1 VDAADRGN
9 QRLSGCGLYWAV
21 SETGR
26 YRPVFAVGI
35 GASAGGLEALV
46 ELLGALRESGMAF
59 IVVQHLDPKHESLL
73 PEILTKKTTLAV
85 SLATQREA
93 IQPDHVYVIPPDALL
108 TVQEGLLEL
117 KPRPSAPERS
127 FPVDLL
133 FSSLAAAYGESAI
146 GIVLSG
152 ADADGSLGIRQIK
165 HTGGFT
171 FAQQPESARFPMMP
185 RHAIETGCVDLV
197 LTPKEIAGELARL
210 SRRFRTAKP
219 SHESKAEGPPDSST
233 DENVVLAH
241 IFRKLRAAHGVDFS
255 HYKRTTIMRR
265 LERRMML
272 RRIESLDEYREALDR
287 DPGELAALYQ
297 DFLIRVTEFFRDPT
311 AFDALRQ
318 DVLPAVCDGRS
329 PTEAIRIWVPGCATG
344 EEAYSLA
351 ISVLEYLGDGPPPL
365 KIQIFGTDISEAAL
379 EKARAGVYPVNALHE
394 VSPERLGRFFSGH
407 NGEYRISKDV
417 RDLCLFARQDVTR
430 DPPFSRL
437 DLISCRNL
445 LIYLDNVAQRRVLRT
460 FHYALRPQGLL
471 FVGPAESVAHSPE
484 LFEQIDSGSRVF
496 RRMPNT
502 GAGAISQ
509 RADGLASLEL
519 EADGDAA
526 PLRADTDSLPRE
538 ADRLLLARFA
548 PACVLVNQALT
559 ILQFRGQTGP
569 YLEPAGGPPSFDLRR
584 VIRPEL
590 LVQILPAIG
599 ETSKS
604 GVPSRRDVTF
614 DTREI
619 SIEVIPL
626 AGPDRQSFLI
636 VFDDGTRLPVAR
648 STPAAVPLTESEKDR
663 RLAQVERELESTRE
677 YMRAAAE
684 GHEAVQEELR
694 SANEE
699 MLSANEEFQSTNEEL
714 ETSKEELQSTN
725 EELATTN
732 EELRSKNQELARLNT
747 ELDVARRASDAARS
761 YADTIIESVREPLA
775 VLDETLRILRANAAF
790 AANLGIPR
798 EEIEGR
804 FLHEVGDSRWNIPDL
819 HQRLRAL
826 LAKGDPLEGS
836 EVTRDLLPQGRQV
849 MSLSASRIPG
859 GVDRA
864 EQLLL
869 SIQDVT
875 AHADMT
881 AGLLA
886 SSEQKDQFIAMLG
899 HELRHP
905 LTPITHAVY
914 LLRKAHQ
921 DPATIEL
928 LETID
933 TQSQTLLRFVNEL
946 LDLSRVSRGL
956 IDLRP
961 ERLDFVAVAR
971 DAVRA
976 LQPFIDERKH
986 VVSLVLPDAPMYVRG
1001 DPGRLHQVVTNLV
1014 ENAAKYTEPG
1024 GRITVTLEPRGDE
1037 AALAVGDTG
1046 IGIAAENLE
1055 RIFEPF
1061 TQSHQ
1066 PLINPSSGLGI
1077 GLSLVRRI
1085 VESHSGRVTVTS
1097 AAPSAGSEFVVS
1109 LPLAA
1114 DARHDAG
1121 STTIGKTAAPFVA
1134 PRAQRVM
1141 IVDDHEEIRASI
1153 TRLARGWGHE
1163 VAVATDGPSAFALAE
1178 TFQPECAI
1186 VDISM
1191 PGMNGIE
1198 LGRRLR
1204 QRFPA
1209 AQLRLVAL
1217 SGYADADIRNAC
1229 LAAGFAAYVVK
1240 PGDIVELERLIGGD
1254 GADSDAS
1261 KH

>member
-1 VDAADRGN
+1 M
-9 QRLSGCGLYWAV
+9 
-21 SETGR
+21 SEPGR
-26 YRPVFAVGI
+26 HPLFVVGI

-46 ELLGALRESGMAF
+46 ELLGAVPATGMAF

-85 SLATQREA
+85 SLATPREA
-93 IQPDHVYVIPPDALL
+93 LQPDHVYVIPPDALL
-108 TVQEGLLEL
+108 TVQQGLLEVT
-117 KPRPSAPERS
+117 PRTSAPERP

-133 FSSLAAAYGESAI
+133 FSSLAAAYGEGAI

-152 ADADGSLGIRQIK
+152 ADADGSLGLREIK
-165 HTGGFT
+165 HAGGFT

-197 LTPKEIAGELARL
+197 LRPKEMAGELVRL
-210 SRRFRTAKP
+210 SRRVRTAK
-219 SHESKAEGPPDSST
+219 SSLESNAEGPLDSGT
-233 DENVVLAH
+233 DENAVLAH
-241 IFRKLRAAHGVDFS
+241 IFQRLRSAHGVDFTQ
-255 HYKRTTIMRR
+255 YKRTTIRRR

-272 RRIESLDEYREALDR
+272 RRIESLDDYRESLDR

-311 AFDALRQ
+311 AFDVLRE
-318 DVLPAVCDGRS
+318 DVLPTLCEGRS
-329 PTEAIRIWVPGCATG
+329 PKEAIRIWVPGCATG
-344 EEAYSLA
+344 EEVYSIA
-351 ISVLEYLGDGPPPL
+351 IAVLEYFGDGLPPL

-394 VSPERLGRFFSGH
+394 VSPERLRRFFVGQ
-407 NGEYRISKDV
+407 NGEYRISKDI

-445 LIYLDNVAQRRVLRT
+445 LIYLDDVAQRRVLRT
-460 FHYALRPQGLL
+460 FHYALRPQGML
-471 FVGPAESVAHSPE
+471 FFGPADSVAHSPE
-484 LFEQIDSGSRVF
+484 LFEQIDSRSRVF
-496 RRMPNT
+496 RRIPNT
-502 GAGAISQ
+502 GRGAIAE
-509 RADGLASLEL
+509 RADGPASLAL
-519 EADGDAA
+519 QPDGDATL
-526 PLRADTDSLPRE
+526 LRVEADSLPRQ

-569 YLEPAGGPPSFDLRR
+569 YLEPAAGPPSSDLRR

-590 LVQILPAIG
+590 LVHILPAIE

-604 GVPSRRDVTF
+604 GVPSRRVLRL

-626 AGPDRQSFLI
+626 AGSDGRQSFLI
-636 VFDDGTRLPVAR
+636 LFDDGTRLPVAR
-648 STPAAVPLTESEKDR
+648 STPAAVPALTESEKDR
-663 RLAQVERELESTRE
+663 RLAQVERELEGMRE

-684 GHEAVQEELR
+684 EHDAVQEELR
-694 SANEE
+694 SAHEE

-725 EELATTN
+725 EELTTTID
-732 EELRSKNQELARLNT
+732 ELRSKNQELARLNT
-747 ELDVARRASDAARS
+747 GLDAARRASDAARS

-775 VLDETLRILRANAAF
+775 VLDEALRILRANPAF
-790 AANLGIPR
+790 VAHVGIPR
-798 EEIEGR
+798 EDIEGR
-804 FLHEVGDSRWNIPDL
+804 FLHEVGDGRWNIPDL
-819 HQRLRAL
+819 HHRLRAL
-826 LAKGDPLEGS
+826 LASAKPLEDW
-836 EVTRDLLPQGRQV
+836 EATRELLPQGRQV
-849 MSLSASRIPG
+849 MSLSARRIAG
-859 GVDRA
+859 DVDRA

-881 AGLLA
+881 AGLVA
-886 SSEQKDQFIAMLG
+886 SGEQKDQFIAMLG

-905 LTPITHAVY
+905 LTPITHAIY

-921 DPATIEL
+921 DPATVEL

-946 LDLSRVSRGL
+946 LDLSRISRGL
-956 IDLRP
+956 IEIRP
-961 ERLDFVAVAR
+961 ERLNFVPVAR
-971 DAVRA
+971 DAVHA
-976 LQPFIDERKH
+976 LEPFIDERQH
-986 VVSLVLPDAPMYVRG
+986 VVSFVLPPAPLYVRG
-1001 DPGRLHQVVTNLV
+1001 DPGRLRQVVSNLV

-1024 GRITVTLEPRGDE
+1024 GRITVTLEPRGDQ
-1037 AALAVGDTG
+1037 AVLSVSDNGV
-1046 IGIAAENLE
+1046 GIAAENLE

-1066 PLINPSSGLGI
+1066 PSINPSSGLGI

-1085 VESHSGRVTVTS
+1085 VESHGGQVTVTS
-1097 AAPSAGSEFVVS
+1097 AGSSAGSEFVVS

-1114 DARHDAG
+1114 ADTRHDLG
-1121 STTIGKTAAPFVA
+1121 SKIGNTSAPFVA
-1134 PRAQRVM
+1134 LRARRVM
-1141 IVDDHEEIRASI
+1141 IVDDHQEIRASV
-1153 TRLARGWGHE
+1153 TRLARTWGHE
-1163 VAVATDGPSAFALAE
+1163 VAVAADGPSALSLAE
-1178 TFQPECAI
+1178 TFQPERAI
-1186 VDISM
+1186 VDLSM

-1209 AQLRLVAL
+1209 AQLRLIAL
-1217 SGYADADIRNAC
+1217 SGYADADIRDAC
-1229 LAAGFAAYVVK
+1229 LSAGFDAYLVK
-1240 PGDIVELERLIGGD
+1240 PGDIPELERLIGGD